1 MTSHRALWWLANSRL
16 GGSNFARGK
25 ITISQF
31 SATTNA
37 YLRPQREL
45 LTIQYGRLG
54 TRRSGSPPLSG
65 AAFIYTFALPP
76 VGQCLCRSSVD
87 GRGRDH
93 SLLGQHL
100 CLRSPHGSSG
110 VLRSRWCVG
119 LSIYATTM
127 AIMGA
132 FTMVLVASTPLFL
145 PWPVAFFCV
154 FHGTILS
161 VSMGSAPMAFYS
173 WHAME
178 T

>member
-1 MTSHRALWWLANSRL
+1 MVARELETWGVQFRPWQNHHQSILSNNKRISTPVAGTSHHSIWKAWNTAFRL
-16 GGSNFARGK
+16 
-25 ITISQF
+25 T
-31 SATTNA
+31 
-37 YLRPQREL
+37 
-45 LTIQYGRLG
+45 
-54 TRRSGSPPLSG
+54 PLSG

-87 GRGRDH
+87 GRDRDH
-93 SLLGQHL
+93 SLLGQDL
-100 CLRSPHGSSG
+100 CLRSPYGSSG
-110 VLRSRWCVG
+110 VLRSSCGRWCVG

-127 AIMGA
+127 AITGA